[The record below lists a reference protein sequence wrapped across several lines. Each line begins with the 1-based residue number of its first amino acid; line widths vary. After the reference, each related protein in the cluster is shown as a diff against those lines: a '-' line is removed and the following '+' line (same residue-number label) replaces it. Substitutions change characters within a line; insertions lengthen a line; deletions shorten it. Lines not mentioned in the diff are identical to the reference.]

1 MSEAA
6 KQLTSIVA
14 SYCRRKTNL
23 YNSDWSANLLRAD
36 AKQAVPLSVRA
47 IGVKKD
53 GSIEFTATGY
63 NLPMVEQLKA
73 EYFGEWT
80 ETKYGMQF
88 KVQSYS
94 LIPPDTRAGIVY
106 YLCSKQFKGI
116 GKALAQRIV
125 NEFGMDTL
133 DIIQREPDRLLIV
146 PGVTEKKLL
155 VITKNFKATESYRK
169 LSVLLG
175 TYGFGSDRIATVARV
190 LGAEAAEK
198 VQTNPYCMTE
208 ISGIGFMAADRV
220 ARELNVLL
228 TSVTRV
234 RAAIMFALSED
245 SATHGNMWMH
255 IDNLR
260 NRTLQL
266 CNAGFENVLVDE
278 KIFHDAFLTLQHD
291 KQVVLR
297 GGVAVFSMRNEKAE
311 YEVSRKLLSLL
322 FNEIP
327 SPRQKAYADALDE
340 YCKSAALKPSATQK
354 LAAKTALV
362 NRVSVMTGGPGT
374 GKTATIKSII
384 AAYRLIEGENATVI
398 GLAPTG
404 KAARRMTE
412 STGVEAFT
420 IHSRCRIFSE
430 EMSVND
436 VEPLPKGLIIVD
448 EMSMVDAYTMQK
460 LMHAVDDDAH
470 LVLVG
475 DADQLPSVGAGSV
488 LDEIIKSGVIPT
500 TQLTEIFR
508 QGTEAGAIIEN
519 AQKINRGQ
527 HDLEYNDRFQFLPV
541 SSEDE
546 ALRVLLNVYE
556 AQVQKWG
563 MDNVSILTPL
573 RRKRTV
579 AVDNLNS
586 ILQNSIN
593 PKFHGSVSASINGK
607 EFRQYD
613 KVIQMKNTEKASN
626 GEIGTLMEIKV
637 DEEDGND
644 EVKFRIKWDN
654 GTTVTY
660 DREDMLNVEL
670 AYAMTIHKS
679 QGSETKC
686 VIMPLLSAHRCPLFR
701 RNLFYTGVTRAKE
714 SIILIGDQNAIDL
727 CINVAD
733 KGVRNTTLA
742 DRLVKNHARMAG
754 KEVKS

>member
-14 SYCRRKTNL
+14 SYCRRRTKT

-36 AKQAVPLSVRA
+36 DKQVVPLSVRA
-47 IGVKKD
+47 SGAKKD
-53 GSIEFTATGY
+53 GTIEFTATGY
-63 NLPMVEQLKA
+63 NLPVVEQLKV
-73 EYFGEWT
+73 EYFGEWVNT
-80 ETKYGMQF
+80 RYGLQF

-94 LIPPDTRAGIVY
+94 LIPPDTRAGIIY
-106 YLCSKQFKGI
+106 YLCSKHFKGI

-133 DIIQREPDRLLIV
+133 EVISKEPEKLLSV
-146 PGVTEKKLL
+146 PGVTEKKLK
-155 VITKNFKATESYRK
+155 VITNNFKATESYRK
-169 LSVLLG
+169 LSILLG

-190 LGAEAAEK
+190 LGSDAAEK
-198 VQTNPYCMTE
+198 VQRNPYCMTE

-220 ARELNVLL
+220 AIELNVLL

-234 RAAIMFALSED
+234 RAAIMYVLSED
-245 SATHGNMWMH
+245 TATRGNMWMYM
-255 IDNLR
+255 DNLR
-260 NRTLQL
+260 NRTLEL
-266 CNAGFENVLVDE
+266 CNAGFQNELVDE
-278 KIFHDAFLTLQHD
+278 EIFHAAFLSLQHD
-291 KQVVLR
+291 KKVVLR
-297 GGVAVFSMRNEKAE
+297 GGVAVFSIRNEKAE
-311 YEVSRKLLSLL
+311 FDVARKLLALL

-327 SPRQKAYADALDE
+327 SSRQAAYAEALEE
-340 YCKSAALKPSATQK
+340 YCESASLKPSATQK
-354 LAAKTALV
+354 LAAKTALT

-384 AAYRLIEGENATVI
+384 AAYRLIEGDNATVI

-412 STGVEAFT
+412 STGVDAYT
-420 IHSRCRIFSE
+420 IHSRCRIFSDD
-430 EMSVND
+430 MSVNE
-436 VEPLPKGLIIVD
+436 VELLPKGLIIVD
-448 EMSMVDAYTMQK
+448 EMSMVDAFTMQK

-500 TQLTEIFR
+500 TKLTEIFR
-508 QGTEAGAIIEN
+508 QGTDAGAIIEN
-519 AQKINRGQ
+519 AQKINQGR

-541 SSEDE
+541 YSEDE
-546 ALRVLLNVYE
+546 ALNLLLNVYE
-556 AQVQKWG
+556 EQVRRWG

-579 AVDNLNS
+579 AVDSLNS
-586 ILQNSIN
+586 RLQQKIN

-607 EFRQYD
+607 DFRQYD
-613 KVIQMKNTEKASN
+613 KVMQTKNTEKASN
-626 GEIGTLMEIKV
+626 GDIGTLMDIKV

-654 GTTVTY
+654 GTTVVY

-686 VIMPLLSAHRCPLFR
+686 VIIPLLSAHRCPLFR
-701 RNLFYTGVTRAKE
+701 RNLFYTGVTRASE
-714 SIILIGDQNAIDL
+714 CIILIGDQNAIDL

-733 KGVRNTTLA
+733 KGIRNTTLA
-742 DRLVKNHARMAG
+742 DRLAKNHARMA
-754 KEVKS
+754 KVVQ